1 MRTPHSDAEDI
12 VPDSEEDI
20 YRIAS
25 DDILCPSSNHGMD
38 DYPENQLGLP
48 EFRHMQVQNMGV
60 LQYQFPP
67 VKSASI
73 IDEGSADDRQKS

>member
-1 MRTPHSDAEDI
+1 
-12 VPDSEEDI
+12 
-20 YRIAS
+20 
-25 DDILCPSSNHGMD
+25 MD